1 MTSEL
6 FCALDTLTRPLSETR
21 DARCSQQEALLA
33 ALRENR
39 SLLLEQLR
47 EQGRLEVAR
56 RLRADVLAGQ
66 QWFSDTGD
74 VTWDFVQESLLLL
87 LALARHLSSE
97 LERFHQ
103 TAARPGDQPRGPEM
117 APPLPPDV
125 LSVSQQKTVAAALQF
140 VVCLG
145 VCPYL
150 APGVGLPLRHRS
162 AFGALVE
169 KVVQGGGVASATH
182 RLWTSTTV
190 LLKLAELSSLATLV
204 VTRHLGDLMAA
215 LCQLGHQPLREDGV
229 SVGVSRQ
236 TLAPE
241 ERLRC
246 REALRRLLGQVY
258 QPVVITELLL
268 LQGAPRQARPAGG
281 GGGRSAPSWLRRL
294 CGQLLSER
302 LIQPSGVQAVVRAV
316 LGLASGGESDWRTCD
331 SVAKILAACP
341 QQAQS
346 ADRYYEQVCPQILDL
361 LHFSDKLT
369 AMQFQRVATRAVLC
383 MVQEK
388 PALAQQK
395 LLTPLLAP
403 LSRCTSVSGRSHT
416 RRHTHTHAGEG
427 PTFPHVCA
435 DAGDCVEEDQLTRCV
450 EDVFKVWVVGDSG
463 APLLLSALEPVV
475 PVLFAVFC
483 FSQKSVTHLRAQCE
497 QILLW
502 FLRQADPAAALLT
515 LKQLCGL
522 QPQLSSLPPGFRFSA
537 GSEGGVRLSRTDA
550 CSDDDEDLFER
561 VSEEQWRLE
570 CLMKLLAQ
578 LTDQDLPGDFF
589 LDLLQELSSVAS
601 AAAAAA
607 DEDEPQAKLSAM
619 SLLEVEQKTLG
630 GSERLRRRLVLL
642 QVLAVMVET
651 LQHTLLLRRHAQ
663 VVGFM
668 ESLLQRA
675 CVGLEQQSPAQAIES
690 QTLSMGMGLVATLL
704 SGPQGVERLSGGGDA
719 PSTSQLFS
727 SVSSLLAPL
736 LTLSEKHPDLFIRE
750 LASNLRALIASRGL
764 CGAPSSGSA
773 APPGPE
779 ERSRSCGG
787 GGAEPTFS
795 ECVMDA
801 CHPDVPTRAVALR
814 VLTRMLQSR
823 EPPAV
828 KEKEKLLLLFL
839 ENLEHE
845 DSFIYLS
852 AVQGLAAL
860 ADRFPEKILQRFLA
874 GFQHSAAPS
883 SRSVE
888 SRLKMG
894 EVLMRASRAMGDLAP
909 HLGRPLIAVFLR
921 GARDPDHGV
930 RASSLSNLGELCQRL
945 DYALL
950 PLVQELSS
958 CLTALIKTEKEVEVR
973 RAAVHV
979 ITVLLRG
986 LADKTTQVL
995 TDVLL
1000 DLYRALKLVARS
1012 DPDPVSVLHA
1022 QLALEELDLVM
1033 RRFIFPQQKLEKK
1046 IVVLP

>member
-21 DARCSQQEALLA
+21 DARCTQQEALLT

-47 EQGRLEVAR
+47 EQGGLEVAR
-56 RLRADVLAGQ
+56 RLRAEVLAGQ

-74 VTWDFVQESLLLL
+74 VPWDFVQESLLLL

-103 TAARPGDQPRGPEM
+103 TAARPGEQPRGPEM

-182 RLWTSTTV
+182 RLWTTTTV

-215 LCQLGHQPLREDGV
+215 LSQLGHQPLREDGL
-229 SVGVSRQ
+229 SMGVSR

-241 ERLRC
+241 QRLRC

-281 GGGRSAPSWLRRL
+281 GGGRLAPSWLRCL

-316 LGLASGGESDWRTCD
+316 LELGSGGESDWRTCD

-388 PALAQQK
+388 PGLAQQK

-403 LSRCTSVSGRSHT
+403 LSRCTSVSGRSHAHNKNT
-416 RRHTHTHAGEG
+416 EAQAGEG

-435 DAGDCVEEDQLTRCV
+435 DAGDCVEEEQLTRCV
-450 EDVFKVWVVGDSG
+450 EDVYKVWVVGNSG
-463 APLLLSALEPVV
+463 APLLRSALQPVL

-522 QPQLSSLPPGFRFSA
+522 QPPLSWLPPGFRFSA
-537 GSEGGVRLSRTDA
+537 GSEGGVRLSRTDT
-550 CSDDDEDLFER
+550 CSDEEEDLFER

-589 LDLLQELSSVAS
+589 LDLLQELNSVAS

-607 DEDEPQAKLSAM
+607 DEDEPQAELSAM

-675 CVGLEQQSPAQAIES
+675 CVGLEQPSPAQAIES
-690 QTLSMGMGLVATLL
+690 QTLSMGLGLVATLL
-704 SGPQGVERLSGGGDA
+704 SAPQGVERLSGGGDA

-750 LASNLRALIASRGL
+750 LASNLRALIASRGT
-764 CGAPSSGSA
+764 CGAPSSGS
-773 APPGPE
+773 
-779 ERSRSCGG
+779 RSRSGGG

-795 ECVMDA
+795 ECVMEA

-845 DSFIYLS
+845 DSFVYLS

-860 ADRFPEKILQRFLA
+860 ADCFPEKILQRLLA

-979 ITVLLRG
+979 VTVLLRG